1 MHSEKRPYS
10 CEICKKTFSTP
21 SVLKIHKLVIISNHN
36 LMYVKQL
43 FLTNKNHFQ
52 QVHERSR
59 DFTCELCGR
68 KFARIDKLKDHMK
81 RHQNIRN
88 HSCQFCNR
96 KYHEKRDLRN
106 HLTKCGPNKV
116 KAKVTAK
123 KQNFLIP
130 N

>member
-1 MHSEKRPYS
+1 MMHSEKRPYS

-21 SVLKIHKLVIISNHN
+21 SVLKIHKLVIIKYI
-36 LMYVKQL
+36 LVML
-43 FLTNKNHFQ
+43 IPKNHLQ

-59 DFTCELCGR
+59 DFTCEMCGR

-88 HSCQFCNR
+88 HTCQFCNR

-116 KAKVTAK
+116 KAKVVTR
-123 KQNFLIP
+123 KQNF
-130 N
+130 